1 MLAETSKVET
11 DRRTDTSWSF
21 LCSIISGGGWFVVLL
36 IFVELLTITIY
47 LSFHSRKYRQVGCA
61 ISDMKYPYLI
71 LIKVSFMKLNTFNEF
86 SGLHYTPDQNFPSKE
101 MISIFT
107 S

>member
-47 LSFHSRKYRQVGCA
+47 LSFHSRKYSPLRNIGYE
-61 ISDMKYPYLI
+61 IS
-71 LIKVSFMKLNTFNEF
+71 VFNI
-86 SGLHYTPDQNFPSKE
+86 DQ
-101 MISIFT
+101 SIFHET
-107 S
+107 KYFQ